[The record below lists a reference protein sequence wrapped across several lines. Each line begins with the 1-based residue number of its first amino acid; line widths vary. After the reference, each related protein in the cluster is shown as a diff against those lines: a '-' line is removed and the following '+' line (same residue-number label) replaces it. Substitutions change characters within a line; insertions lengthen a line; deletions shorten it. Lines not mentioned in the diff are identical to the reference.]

1 MDVYTL
7 PEQLKSKVDSELSP
21 GEMVLWTWQ
30 PIAIKLAIGAIPL
43 VLFGIPWTGFAVFWV
58 AGANGFKLPDF
69 KCPGFYFSFFGVPF
83 ILIGIGMLLSPLLA
97 IRSAKRMVY
106 LLTDRRAIIIRQM
119 LKSFEI
125 RSYRPEQLKNIYTRE
140 DKNGN
145 GDVIF
150 EGVTASK
157 YSTRGSVT
165 GFMATRGVHEVKR
178 MIESLA
184 GSENLEF

>member
-7 PEQLKSKVDSELSP
+7 PEQLQSKLDSELDS
-21 GEMVLWTWQ
+21 GEMVLWTGQ
-30 PIAIKLAIGAIPL
+30 PIAKKLAIGAIPL
-43 VLFGIPWTGFAVFWV
+43 MLFGIPWTGFALFWV
-58 AGANGFKLPDF
+58 ASANGFKLPDF
-69 KCPGFYFSFFGVPF
+69 REFGSYFSLFGIPF
-83 ILIGIGMLLSPLLA
+83 ILIGILMLLSPLLV
-97 IRSAKRMVY
+97 IRSAKKIVY
-106 LLTDRRAIIIRQM
+106 VLTDRRAIIIRQM
-119 LKSFEI
+119 LQSFEI

-150 EGVTASK
+150 EGVIGSK
-157 YSTRGSVT
+157 YRTRGSAT

-184 GSENLEF
+184 ESDI